1 MKVRTDPEEL
11 RQERHE
17 VEALTCGLPTPR
29 AGDAAFDEA
38 WEIRVFAI
46 AVAAYRQL
54 GFDWSEFQGRLSQS
68 IAEWESND
76 AHGAVKEGPWSYYEH
91 WLAALET
98 VLADYGVLSGPLLDS
113 EAANVLANPPPHP
126 KVTHNPIAVDPGIG
140 QGND

>member
-1 MKVRTDPEEL
+1 MKVRTDAEEL

-17 VEALTCGLPTPR
+17 VETLTCGLPAPR
-29 AGDAAFDEA
+29 SGDAAFDEA
-38 WEIRVFAI
+38 WEIRAFAI

-54 GFDWSEFQGRLSQS
+54 GFDWSEFQRRLSQS

-76 AHGAVKEGPWSYYEH
+76 AQEAVEKESWSYYEH

-98 VLADYGVLSGPLLDS
+98 VLADHGVLSGPLLDS

-126 KVTHNPIAVDPGIG
+126 KVTHNPIAVDPGVG
-140 QGND
+140 RNHK